1 MADDIKKINDEIN
14 KLRAEL
20 SKKPL
25 KPFDEKD
32 LDTAKALLSGLRAEV
47 RELRSDLDYVAKS
60 FRDSVNEL
68 SRQNVY
74 LSDARKSLTGISEI
88 SRKIVE
94 YRRGENPLSEK
105 QLKNLQQQAKT
116 KFDSLRL
123 DLKSG
128 QLSKQNAKEIKD
140 ALKQEDDFN
149 DSIEKTLKYQKQV
162 NREIGLMGTG
172 IKGVSNFLSKMG
184 LGDLSEPI
192 NDAIEKTKNARLQMK
207 LNSDEIP
214 KLVNEIQS
222 KNSGNLSSKQ
232 LAAGFGGIE
241 LKKLQ
246 LLKNSLE
253 AQNKELST
261 QTSKYK
267 NIGESL
273 KNQITSFNLMDFLLI
288 KMAIAL
294 INVDKATG
302 DLAKSFNMTYKD
314 ASNLR
319 EELIQMGNRSGDIAI
334 NARALQESMISV
346 GNSLSSN
353 AVLNE
358 KDLITFTKLREQAG
372 FTNEELTEMQKLTF
386 INGGN
391 LEDNVGNL
399 LVAAKTT
406 SLNNKVLLNEKTIMS
421 EVAKTSKAIQLS
433 LGGSGKELGKAVA
446 QVKALGMNMQQVEN
460 IAGSLLDF
468 ESSISAE
475 LEAELLTGK
484 DLNLERARLYAI
496 NNDMAGVAREINKQ
510 FGSAAEFSHMN
521 RIQQEAAAKAVGMNR
536 EELARTLTDQE
547 ALRDIS
553 ADQVGK
559 AQEAL
564 NAARDR
570 GMTEEQIREKTIED
584 LMSQQSIQERLNNTT
599 EKLQE
604 VFVNIAQP
612 LMPLL
617 DSLATVL
624 ELVGY
629 ILKPL
634 EWMNKL
640 FGMIGEGISKLTGPL
655 GTIGKIMKTIAG
667 VAILTAAYK
676 AYSSLASFPFVGAAM
691 GATASAA
698 ILLAGFG
705 VLNKIKDGKI
715 HGKKGLTASG
725 EFGSVQLNEK
735 DKAFWNGQE
744 LIAGTDLL
752 GKSKRSSNQNNMQ
765 EIKAMRT
772 EMRDMAKRPIYVQ
785 TSLQVEGKEFAKIVG
800 NEPTTL
806 GTHQQKYAYQ
816 MS

>member
-1 MADDIKKINDEIN
+1 MAILGRDKRKSDVNRIQNLENIN
-14 KLRAEL
+14 KAISKQEKNLNDILSL
-20 SKKPL
+20 SKKEVFQR
-25 KPFDEKD
+25 KDEVK
-32 LDTAKALLSGLRAEV
+32 
-47 RELRSDLDYVAKS
+47 ELQKKL
-60 FRDSVNEL
+60 
-68 SRQNVY
+68 
-74 LSDARKSLTGISEI
+74 ARNYQILESNFKNLSLTSKQYYLTKKQKEELEKINAELIKEEEKREGIQ
-88 SRKIVE
+88 
-94 YRRGENPLSEK
+94 K
-105 QLKNLQQQAKT
+105 QLGVFGGVLKGLEKIPVLRNLGIDFKKIREEAE
-116 KFDSLRL
+116 
-123 DLKSG
+123 
-128 QLSKQNAKEIKD
+128 NA
-140 ALKQEDDFN
+140 
-149 DSIEKTLKYQKQV
+149 T
-162 NREIGLMGTG
+162 
-172 IKGVSNFLSKMG
+172 
-184 LGDLSEPI
+184 
-192 NDAIEKTKNARLQMK
+192 EKTK
-207 LNSDEIP
+207 
-214 KLVNEIQS
+214 
-222 KNSGNLSSKQ
+222 SGVKGLG
-232 LAAGFGGIE
+232 AGV
-241 LKKLQ
+241 
-246 LLKNSLE
+246 
-253 AQNKELST
+253 KELGS
-261 QTSKYK
+261 QLKS
-267 NIGESL
+267 SL
-273 KNQITSFNLMDFLLI
+273 TNPAN
-288 KMAIAL
+288 IAL
-294 INVDKATG
+294 FVMQQMWVALKNVDKATG
-302 DLAKSFNMTYKD
+302 DLAKSFNMTYVD

-334 NARALQESMISV
+334 NARALQESMIAV

-372 FTNEELTEMQKLTF
+372 FTNEELTEMQKLTS

-433 LGGSGKELGKAVA
+433 LGGSGRELGKAVA

-604 VFVNIAQP
+604 IFVNIAQP

-617 DSLATVL
+617 DGLATVL

-634 EWMNKL
+634 EWMNKYL
-640 FGMIGEGISKLTGPL
+640 GMIGESISKLTGPL
-655 GTIGKIMKTIAG
+655 GTVGKIMKTIAG
-667 VAILTAAYK
+667 VAVITAAYK
-676 AYSSLASFPFVGAAM
+676 AYSSLASYPFVGAAM
-691 GATASAA
+691 GATAAA
-698 ILLAGFG
+698 GILLAGFG
-705 VLNKIKDGKI
+705 VINKIKDGKVN
-715 HGKKGLTASG
+715 GKKGLIASG

-752 GKSKRSSNQNNMQ
+752 GKGKRSSNQNNMQ
-765 EIKAMRT
+765 EIKMLRA
-772 EMRDMAKRPIYVQ
+772 EMRDMANRPIIVQ
-785 TSLQVEGKEFAKIVG
+785 SDIQLDGKSVAKG
-800 NEPTTL
+800 L
-806 GTHQQKYAYQ
+806 GREHANTFFTQAGP
-816 MS
+816 STRLIA